1 MSFMAQAT
9 CSIQPRFSYKTQGL
23 TVRFDNRS
31 TGAFENATWQFSDG
45 TIIGGNNPSHT
56 FAKAGSYTFSVTL
69 SNSAQNCT
77 QSYEGKVY
85 VFNTGSVSPFTA
97 TAAQATPQQLKTN
110 VDAPAAIT
118 HLTNYPNPFTDF
130 TTLSF
135 NLAQEGK
142 VSIGLFDLNGRLV
155 QAIANDYMN
164 SGLQTFSIERQNL
177 TAGTYIIQ
185 VSTPQTSFSRKVMV
199 L

>member
-1 MSFMAQAT
+1 MAQAT

-31 TGAFENATWQFSDG
+31 TGAFEQTTWQFSDG
-45 TIIGGNNPSHT
+45 TTIEGNNPSHT
-56 FAKAGSYTFSVTL
+56 FTQAGSYTFSVTL

-77 QSYEGKVY
+77 QLYEGKVY
-85 VFNTGSVSPFTA
+85 VFNTGSISPITA
-97 TAAQATPQQLKTN
+97 TTQQETSQQLKTN
-110 VDAPAAIT
+110 VSTPAAIT

-142 VSIGLFDLNGRLV
+142 VSIGLYDLSGRLV
-155 QAIANDYMN
+155 QSIADDYMN
-164 SGLQTFSIERQNL
+164 SGLQTFNIERQNL

-185 VSTPQTSFSRKVMV
+185 VSTTQTSFSRKVMV

>member
-1 MSFMAQAT
+1 MAQAT

-31 TGAFENATWQFSDG
+31 TGAFEEATWQFSDG
-45 TIIGGNNPSHT
+45 VTLFGNNPSHT
-56 FAKAGSYTFSVTL
+56 FDQAGSYTFSLTL
-69 SNSAQNCT
+69 SNSTQNCT

-85 VFNTGSVSPFTA
+85 VFNTGSVSPIT
-97 TAAQATPQQLKTN
+97 TTNQQETPQQLKTN
-110 VDAPAAIT
+110 ADTPATIT

-135 NLAQEGK
+135 ELAQEGK
-142 VSIGLFDLNGRLV
+142 VSIGLYDLSGRLV
-155 QAIANDYMN
+155 QSIANEHMN
-164 SGLQTFSIERQNL
+164 TGVQTFSIERQNL
-177 TAGTYIIQ
+177 IAGTYI
-185 VSTPQTSFSRKVMV
+185 VKVETNQTSFSRKVMV